1 MEAEKVSDNNFKQFQ
16 ISINGNQFEISS
28 PYGEAHIREVER
40 FLDEQITEVNQHT
53 EVLGP
58 TNLAYLVA
66 LNLADELLSLKNRQ
80 NEYEDMEKG
89 LSHLCERLE
98 SVLSRPGM
106 KDTNTMAVPDLSSK
120 F

>member
-1 MEAEKVSDNNFKQFQ
+1 MEAEKLSDNNFKHYQ

-28 PYGEAHIREVER
+28 PYGEVHIRKVER

-53 EVLGP
+53 KVLGP

-80 NEYEDMEKG
+80 NDYENMEKG

-98 SVLSRPGM
+98 TALSKSGI
-106 KDTNTMAVPDLSSK
+106 KDTYTMAIPDLSSK